1 MALELAK
8 RKAEEKPTDLE
19 AAGTSHGP
27 TTSEPAISVGDLL
40 GLLAEDNTLQ
50 KPSIFLGRVQV
61 HEQTFLSVDQEQLP
75 FVWKTGNSGDNSN
88 GMFHP
93 DGNFREKTLPFSR
106 FSRIDQNFLYHLCG
120 SLVPGF
126 KWTESENFTGIL

>member
-8 RKAEEKPTDLE
+8 RKAEEEPTDLE

-61 HEQTFLSVDQEQLP
+61 HEQTFMSVDQEQLP

-93 DGNFREKTLPFSR
+93 DGNFPGKNITFFPIFPNRPKFPVPFVWITSAR
-106 FSRIDQNFLYHLCG
+106 LQVDR
-120 SLVPGF
+120 
-126 KWTESENFTGIL
+126 K